1 MFHTISSTEPKVHK
15 DRVNKRRKWG
25 KKICNQSLKAMKKL
39 RNKLKHDK
47 TSHS

>member
-1 MFHTISSTEPKVHK
+1 MFHTISSTEPKVYR

-25 KKICNQSLKAMKKL
+25 KKNLQSLKAMKKL